1 MLLMPARRLVLKA
14 VKPGE
19 TQISGIVFDMDGTL
33 TKPQSYMFKQMRQA
47 LGIVGKKVDILD
59 YIGSLDGDKK
69 IVATKK
75 VEDVENQAMIDMKP
89 QNGVNT
95 LFHFMRE
102 NTNLKFT
109 ICTRNNI
116 APVDYLLKHYLDGLQ
131 LNDPII
137 TRSFEPPKPSPL
149 PLLHICKSWN
159 VGPETMI
166 MVGDSRDDMFAGL
179 QAGFSLVLMKHKD
192 NAPLVDEIPEIAY
205 VINDFRQLIEILQ
218 NGFISRPKKPRYAA
232 HTSGY

>member
-59 YIGSLDGDKK
+59 YIGRLDGDKK
-69 IVATKK
+69 IIAAKK

-116 APVDYLLKHYLDGLQ
+116 APVDYLLEHYLDGLQ

-137 TRSFEPPKPSPL
+137 TVLKAKTTPL
-149 PLLHICKSWN
+149 GRFRHTRQPAAA
-159 VGPETMI
+159 
-166 MVGDSRDDMFAGL
+166 R
-179 QAGFSLVLMKHKD
+179 
-192 NAPLVDEIPEIAY
+192 EIRTGCQEREQHGIRGI
-205 VINDFRQLIEILQ
+205 VF
-218 NGFISRPKKPRYAA
+218 
-232 HTSGY
+232 